1 MSAALDPRRERRMV
15 WVLAGI
21 QFVNILDFVLMMPL
35 GPQLMRLFDL
45 TPREFGLLVS
55 AYMFA
60 AAAAGIAAS
69 AFIDRFDRKKVLL
82 ALFGGFAAALLGTA
96 AAPGYPALLAAHALG
111 GVFGGVLGMQV
122 HAYIGDTIPEGRR
135 GAATGLVMSAF
146 AVSSVAGIPIGL
158 VLADLAGWRAPFALL
173 AAGAAAL
180 ALLAARVLPPLAG
193 HLHGRRA
200 EHFLAT
206 LARVIADPNHR
217 RAFLLIAALMLAAF
231 SIVPQL
237 APYYVRNVRVA
248 ESDLALLWFVSGLV
262 TFFTTRWIGR
272 QVDLHGKQRMFRA
285 VALASTV
292 PILITTYLP
301 PVPLAVAVLASVLF
315 MSISSG
321 RFVPAMALVNAAA
334 APGARGSF
342 LSLSGAVQQA
352 SAGLAS
358 LLSGLVI
365 GQNAAGELTRYGWM
379 GWFAGAMTL
388 APVWLS
394 RRGRSVS

>member
-1 MSAALDPRRERRMV
+1 MSAALEPRRERRMV
-15 WVLAGI
+15 WVLAAI

-69 AFIDRFDRKKVLL
+69 AFIDSFDRKKVLL
-82 ALFGGFAAALLGTA
+82 ALFGGF
-96 AAPGYPALLAAHALG
+96 PALLAAHALG

-158 VLADLAGWRAPFALL
+158 VLADLAGWRARFALP

-301 PVPLAVAVLASVLF
+301 PVPLAVAVLASVR
-315 MSISSG
+315 SEERRVG
-321 RFVPAMALVNAAA
+321 KEWR
-334 APGARGSF
+334 
-342 LSLSGAVQQA
+342 
-352 SAGLAS
+352 
-358 LLSGLVI
+358 
-365 GQNAAGELTRYGWM
+365 
-379 GWFAGAMTL
+379 
-388 APVWLS
+388 S
-394 RRGRSVS
+394 RWS

>member
-82 ALFGGFAAALLGTA
+82 ALFGGFA
-96 AAPGYPALLAAHALG
+96 PALLAAHALG

-146 AVSSVAGIPIGL
+146 AVSSVAGLPIGL

-180 ALLAARVLPPLAG
+180 AMLAARVLPPLAG

-379 GWFAGAMTL
+379 GWFAVAMTL
-388 APVWLS
+388 AAVWLA
-394 RRGRSVS
+394 RRVRSVG